1 MESEDSTSNNGDVKG
16 YKFSGGSN
24 GNTMG
29 KKKEFV
35 APVFRPWMGTAICNG
50 AELFSAMEHGHNQ
63 QKMMF
68 LWAIDCP

>member
-29 KKKEFV
+29 KKKNLLPQFLGLGWV
-35 APVFRPWMGTAICNG
+35 LQSAMVLNFFRPWNMAIT
-50 AELFSAMEHGHNQ
+50 S
-63 QKMMF
+63 KR
-68 LWAIDCP
+68 